1 MFKAALATINFIG
14 KIIRLSDS
22 VENRLW
28 FVILIIEVRLCKI
41 LECQNCFIIKRA
53 NIVEVS
59 SGLNCVKSG
68 EIPVFRGAYKFDHF
82 YFNSWSTFRG
92 GSRNSGWG
100 GFFFKGMGSGCR
112 LKAPSGSRATSWW
125 GPRGRNP
132 RKLLNFVDFR
142 SKINHIVSP
151 NRWSYTL
158 S

>member
-1 MFKAALATINFIG
+1 MFQAALATINFIG

-100 GFFFKGMGSGCR
+100 GFFFKGMGSGAALR
-112 LKAPSGSRATSWW
+112 PPVGPGQRPGGGPGGETRVSSWILLIL
-125 GPRGRNP
+125 GV
-132 RKLLNFVDFR
+132 KL
-142 SKINHIVSP
+142 II
-151 NRWSYTL
+151 
-158 S
+158 